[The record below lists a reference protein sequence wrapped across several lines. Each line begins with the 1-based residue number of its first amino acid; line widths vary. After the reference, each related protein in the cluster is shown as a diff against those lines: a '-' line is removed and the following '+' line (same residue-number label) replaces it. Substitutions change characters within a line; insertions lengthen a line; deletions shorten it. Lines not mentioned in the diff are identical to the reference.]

1 ATINDSYG
9 SVSASGIQGPVAIK
23 SSYGQTEVRDIDGD
37 LSLVLNYSDV
47 NASRISGDVRITGA
61 KRARVSNVTGSLD
74 VAASYGSVE
83 LRQVSGPAHV
93 DAPFCRITAQGLASE
108 ADLKTEHG
116 NVDVDQS
123 SDLTITAPFSD
134 VRARNVDG
142 DLFVTSSN
150 GKIQLNAVA
159 GELEV
164 QADQSSVS
172 ADDVHGSVVVTTS
185 HGDVVV
191 KNFYEGAKVATS
203 YRDVMLVPAGELAGN
218 VEVENNHGEIKLL
231 LPPAS
236 RFQLDAAS
244 ENGSI
249 KPIGFFELAQKAT
262 ESLVASVGSDGPA
275 IKLRTS
281 YKNIIVQANGSRQT
295 QASAV
300 VN

>member
-1 ATINDSYG
+1 
-9 SVSASGIQGPVAIK
+9 
-23 SSYGQTEVRDIDGD
+23 
-37 LSLVLNYSDV
+37 
-47 NASRISGDVRITGA
+47 
-61 KRARVSNVTGSLD
+61 
-74 VAASYGSVE
+74 
-83 LRQVSGPAHV
+83 
-93 DAPFCRITAQGLASE
+93 
-108 ADLKTEHG
+108 
-116 NVDVDQS
+116 
-123 SDLTITAPFSD
+123 
-134 VRARNVDG
+134 
-142 DLFVTSSN
+142 
-150 GKIQLNAVA
+150 
-159 GELEV
+159 V

-172 ADDVHGSVVVTTS
+172 ADDVRGSVVVTTS

-191 KNFYEGAKVATS
+191 KNFYEDARVATS
-203 YRDVMLVPAGELAGN
+203 YRDVMLAPAGELAGN

-231 LPPAS
+231 LSPAS

-249 KPIGFFELAQKAT
+249 KPIGFVELAQKAR